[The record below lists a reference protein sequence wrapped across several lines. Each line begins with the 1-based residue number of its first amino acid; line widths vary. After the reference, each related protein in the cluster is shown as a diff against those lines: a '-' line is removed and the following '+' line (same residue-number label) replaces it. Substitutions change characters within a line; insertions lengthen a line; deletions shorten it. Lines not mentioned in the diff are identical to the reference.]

1 MRLEIGA
8 VTPDYDETLLEVVTV
23 RFGPFYP
30 PVQSH
35 RTHNLKT
42 SMSLRYVSPKEAMPR
57 EYDS

>member
-8 VTPDYDETLLEVVTV
+8 VMPDYDETLLEVVTV

-35 RTHNLKT
+35 RTQT
-42 SMSLRYVSPKEAMPR
+42 SMSLRYLSPKETMPR